1 MQTPPTNFWKPNID
15 RRGRLAR
22 LIPGIVLC
30 IIGLALGIWV
40 RWWLGLV
47 LVAGGGFMIF
57 EASRS
62 WCVIRA
68 CGIKTKI

>member
-1 MQTPPTNFWKPNID
+1 MQPPTNNFWKPNID
-15 RRGRLAR
+15 RRGRVLR

-30 IIGLALGIWV
+30 LAGIALGIWV

-47 LVAGGGFMIF
+47 ACLGGTFMIY

-62 WCVIRA
+62 WCVVRA
-68 CGIKTKI
+68 CGIKTRF